1 MSLGLDFKIARACE
15 PVLTLGQDVI
25 STALQLSPTKVI
37 KSHEDSLC
45 TGTAQT

>member
-1 MSLGLDFKIARACE
+1 
-15 PVLTLGQDVI
+15 VI